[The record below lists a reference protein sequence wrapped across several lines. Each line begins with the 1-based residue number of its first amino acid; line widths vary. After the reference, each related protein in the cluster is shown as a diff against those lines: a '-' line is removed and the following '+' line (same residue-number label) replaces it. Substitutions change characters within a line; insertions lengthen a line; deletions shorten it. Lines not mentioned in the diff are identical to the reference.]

1 MMSKK
6 NKIHL
11 MILASIMLLFSFL
24 PFYSVEKTNAFVWD
38 PVRWI
43 LCGKEQGEQLLKAQ
57 RTDYLE
63 FIKYSKSAIGAQDN
77 SFDVSN
83 EILKVAG
90 YGDENVNGGKR
101 NPFDIMLF
109 SGLNFSSYRGE
120 FKFYLVD
127 PCLDSENQEAVASN
141 FGQFYEDRREP
152 LTTSGER
159 ASTMDVRT
167 KVYQEG
173 LWSAFIKSA
182 KDRIANL
189 IFSIAKL
196 IVSTTLALISLSL
209 TDVSEM
215 FGLTQTLQEDIFM
228 KFYNGFF
235 LPLAS
240 IMFVFTAG
248 YLIYQGL
255 IKKNYRQALMQG
267 IVKTIACFVLAIAI
281 ATHPSLM
288 SLPNK
293 IATTGQALV
302 ITSMSNG
309 FESNSTDLCETD
321 LGFEEATDIFDKNYL
336 DKTSQGLKSVIGC
349 RMWSEFLL
357 KPFII
362 GQFGSKYEDLNE
374 LENVNSKWV
383 GKPSVKLG
391 DSYEQTNWGLFYV
404 SLMSRNHTALDGK
417 IAPNVGTIHRDYYR
431 IIDALSNYDEDFYLN
446 ENKQEMGSQE
456 LTEADSV
463 LVTNDE
469 DRDFSKGYVQ
479 VQDNAPLEQWSYFIG
494 NHNGNRIAY
503 AGIAALFS
511 IIGSLAPLLLSLGSI
526 IYGLTLTLLIMFAPF
541 FLLIG
546 CWGGRGNDIFIQ
558 YAGTLI
564 STVIKKIVCAG
575 LLFLSILLIS
585 NTMELVNEVGFFISF
600 IFLIVVVLMFLKN
613 KDRIIE
619 NLSRINMPQ
628 MSTSGVDKTKAV
640 IKKSVDTTK
649 DIASGAIAG
658 GIATKSFKGAG
669 AGMEEAIRNRAY
681 RSQTGRTANIV
692 YESQAKRMA
701 QAKTKPTYCIECG
714 IELGEDSTVFV
725 NEEGSYVCYDCA
737 SLHGFED
744 MTEVIK
750 DNVHDSS
757 IEMANKYTKVPVER
771 VNENG
776 EKNLEVLT
784 VMSYDD
790 MRDFGYY
797 NKTNTTLKYN
807 KEEAIK
813 KIEDTK
819 EILELQLDNH
829 KVISKVNI
837 PEPLQDRVNPLE
849 IARLAKQG
857 NTAQVKNIL
866 IKACNDMIT
875 DIRNRTQEEVKKE
888 VENIDEHNEKN

>member
-1 MMSKK
+1 MRNNSKK
-6 NKIHL
+6 YLI
-11 MILASIMLLFSFL
+11 ILASIMLLFSFL
-24 PFYSVEKTNAFVWD
+24 PFYSVNKTEAFVWD

-63 FIKYSKSAIGAQDN
+63 FIKYSKSAIGTQDN

-83 EILKVAG
+83 EILKIAG
-90 YGDENVNGGKR
+90 YGDDNVDGGKR

-127 PCLDSENQEAVASN
+127 PCLDSENQEAVSSK

-196 IVSTTLALISLSL
+196 VVSLTLAFISLSL
-209 TDVSEM
+209 TDVSEL
-215 FGLTQTLQEDIFM
+215 FGLTQAFQEDIFM

-248 YLIYQGL
+248 YLAYQGL
-255 IKKNYRQALMQG
+255 IKKNYRQAVTQG
-267 IVKTIACFVLAIAI
+267 LVKTIACFVLAIAI
-281 ATHPSLM
+281 ATHPALM

-302 ITSMSNG
+302 ISSMSSG
-309 FESNSTDLCETD
+309 FESKSTDLCETEI
-321 LGFEEATDIFDKNYL
+321 GFEEAGDVFDKDYL
-336 DKTSQGLKSVIGC
+336 NKMSQGLKSVIGC

-374 LENVNSKWV
+374 LGNVNSKWV
-383 GKPSVKLG
+383 GEPTVKLG
-391 DSYEQTNWGLFYV
+391 ESYEQNNWGLFYV
-404 SLMSRNHTALDGK
+404 STMSRNHTALDGK
-417 IAPNVGTIHRDYYR
+417 IAPNVGKVHRDYYR

-469 DRDFSKGYVQ
+469 DRDYSKGYVQ

-511 IIGSLAPLLLSLGSI
+511 IIGSLVPLMLSLGSI
-526 IYGLTLTLLIMFAPF
+526 IYGLSLTLLIMFAPF

-575 LLFLSILLIS
+575 LLLLSILLIS
-585 NTMELVNEVGFFISF
+585 NTMELVDEVGFFISF
-600 IFLIVVVLMFLKN
+600 VFLIVVTIVFVKN
-613 KDRIIE
+613 KDKIIN
-619 NLSRINMPQ
+619 NLSRISMPQ
-628 MSTSGVDKTKAV
+628 MNTEGVEKTKAA
-640 IKKSVDTTK
+640 IKKPLDATK
-649 DIASGAIAG
+649 DIVTGAVAG

-681 RSQTGRTANIV
+681 RTQAGRTANIV
-692 YESQAKRMA
+692 YESKSKKMA
-701 QAKTKPTYCIECG
+701 QAKSTPTHCIECG
-714 IELGEDSTVFV
+714 VEITEDSTVFV
-725 NEEGSYVCYDCA
+725 NAEGSYVCYDCA

-744 MTEVIK
+744 LEEVIK
-750 DNVHDSS
+750 DNVHDLS

-776 EKNLEVLT
+776 EKSLEVLT

-797 NKTNTTLKYN
+797 NKTNTTLKYH
-807 KEEAIK
+807 KEEAIQ
-813 KIEDTK
+813 KIKDTK
-819 EILELQLDNH
+819 EILELQLDNY

-875 DIRNRTQEEVKKE
+875 DIKNRTQEEE
-888 VENIDEHNEKN
+888 VGDNNEHNEQN